1 MSSSE
6 IVLLS
11 SKGQVVLPKEIRD
24 KLALKK
30 GDVLKIKV
38 DEESKTIL
46 LQKSIDPPKEIFA
59 NAGTKFSSSLL
70 KESDLI
76 DERKAKSLLKAIGV
90 N

>member
-46 LQKSIDPPKEIFA
+46 LQKSIDPPKEIFV